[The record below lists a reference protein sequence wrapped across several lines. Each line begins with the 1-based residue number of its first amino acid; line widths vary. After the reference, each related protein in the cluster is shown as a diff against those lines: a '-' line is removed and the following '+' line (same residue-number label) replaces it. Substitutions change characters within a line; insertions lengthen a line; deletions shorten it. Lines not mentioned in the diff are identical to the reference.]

1 MWSYHTDRQMYWAEF
16 VFQTKYLSYLQNTR

>member
-1 MWSYHTDRQMYWAEF
+1 MYWAEF